1 MKKKNI
7 IFCVLPIISSS
18 LFAQNANKA
27 GAAVAALNFRVMD
40 IPLLDGMSYFISTIG
55 TFGDIAGMLAIVLF
69 ITTLIWNAFRL
80 WFGTQQVRK
89 AAVDIMLKC
98 LLFTAVFASYR
109 GIQLGVMDLA
119 MKIGANAGGGA
130 AEVATTF
137 SNLKETLEEKTT
149 VAQNTMKKMFKE
161 VGTTGGALSE
171 KDIKNIAKGVGYSE
185 KEVREQAEKY
195 GVKINDNAATVAG
208 KAFLGLTAL
217 TGNVYAGATGA
228 LETLIAVGI
237 KNKIQYK
244 KMYKNL
250 HDEEAKNFQKMVK
263 NGEGADIQN
272 LLAGFAEVMY
282 ENPDWENASEDL
294 KSNIN
299 KYIYSPF
306 ITTTDQLEEN
316 QQWSL
321 ENWKKTG
328 IDEGVIIS
336 PAALIKTCV
345 LVANVIMATEENTT
359 DENNQTSK
367 KFFQKTWQDINR
379 FIMSIIMVFGII
391 FAGIFCCIQYC
402 MCVFE
407 YWIVTSIGVLFIPC
421 ILFDGTKT
429 YASKLIQLYVSY
441 FIKITVMLLCVF
453 WTFSTYIN
461 AASNILVS
469 GKPAT
474 MLNFAYILF
483 ALILGFVVTQNAP
496 QIAMT
501 ILNGTPQLSM
511 GEFLHAAGT
520 AAAGAALA
528 KKGATMATKMAAP
541 VVKGA
546 NAGIAEGAAAAAGA
560 WKGAGEANAGF
571 GTKFKMA
578 ASAFAKQTGSAWG
591 SGIKNQTSRF
601 VQGKDSSSHNAS
613 SLHSGVG
620 SAEALN
626 LNPKNAGD
634 NGKITNKN
642 ISEAYAT
649 QAKQAA
655 EAQKAKQADNNPPPD
670 EQAGK
675 LSFNGDENISDLG

>member
-7 IFCVLPIISSS
+7 IFCVLPLISSS
-18 LFAQNANKA
+18 LFAENANKA
-27 GAAVAALNFRVMD
+27 GAVTAALNFRVMD
-40 IPLLDGMSYFISTIG
+40 IPLLDGMSYFITTIG
-55 TFGDIAGMLAIVLF
+55 TFGDIAGKLAIALF
-69 ITTLIWNAFRL
+69 LTTLIWNAFRL

-98 LLFTAVFASYR
+98 LLFTAVFAGYR
-109 GIQLGVMDLA
+109 GIQVGVIDLA

-137 SNLKETLEEKTT
+137 SNLKENLEAKLI
-149 VAQNTMKKMFKE
+149 VAQKTMKKMFKE
-161 VGTTGGALSE
+161 AGDTGGALSE
-171 KDIKNIAKGVGYSE
+171 TDVKILAKGTGYSE
-185 KEVREQAEKY
+185 EEVRKQAEQY
-195 GVKINDNAATVAG
+195 GVKINDSAATVAG
-208 KAFLGLTAL
+208 KVFLYTGGSSVAAL
-217 TGNVYAGATGA
+217 G
-228 LETLIAVGI
+228 TLIGVGI
-237 KNKIQYK
+237 NNKIQYK

-250 HDEEAKNFQKMVK
+250 NDEEVNNFKEMVK

-282 ENPDWENASEDL
+282 ENPDWENAPDDL

-306 ITTTDQLEEN
+306 ITTTDVLPDNE
-316 QQWSL
+316 QWSL
-321 ENWKKTG
+321 KKWKKTG
-328 IDEGVIIS
+328 VDEGVMIS
-336 PAALIKTCV
+336 PGALIKTCV
-345 LVANVIMATEENTT
+345 LVANVIMAKEENTT

-379 FIMSIIMVFGII
+379 FIMTTIMVLGII

-402 MCVFE
+402 MCIFE

-421 ILFDGTKT
+421 ILFDGTKS
-429 YASKLIQLYVSY
+429 YASKLIQLYVSF
-441 FIKITVMLLCVF
+441 FIKITVMLLCMF
-453 WTFSTYIN
+453 WTFSTYVN
-461 AASNILVS
+461 VATNILASANPV
-469 GKPAT
+469 T

-528 KKGATMATKMAAP
+528 KRGASMAAKKAAP

-546 NAGIAEGAAAAAGA
+546 NAGIAEGAAAASGA

-591 SGIKNQTSRF
+591 SGIKNYNSRLLT
-601 VQGKDSSSHNAS
+601 GKDSSSHNAS
-613 SLHSGVG
+613 SLHNGVG
-620 SAEALN
+620 NIEQINGGKELSNEQKSKAGHNGAVNNNIVSAIYQN
-626 LNPKNAGD
+626 
-634 NGKITNKN
+634 
-642 ISEAYAT
+642 
-649 QAKQAA
+649 QAKAKAQEIEA
-655 EAQKAKQADNNPPPD
+655 EKAKKKNPPP
-670 EQAGK
+670 EQPTRV
-675 LSFNGDENISDLG
+675 NIDGSEQQSDLG

>member
-321 ENWKKTG
+321 EKWKKSG

-441 FIKITVMLLCVF
+441 FIKITVMLLCIF

-483 ALILGFVVTQNAP
+483 AVILGFVVTQNAP
-496 QIAMT
+496 HIAIT
-501 ILNGTPQLSM
+501 IWS
-511 GEFLHAAGT
+511 
-520 AAAGAALA
+520 
-528 KKGATMATKMAAP
+528 
-541 VVKGA
+541 
-546 NAGIAEGAAAAAGA
+546 
-560 WKGAGEANAGF
+560 
-571 GTKFKMA
+571 
-578 ASAFAKQTGSAWG
+578 
-591 SGIKNQTSRF
+591 
-601 VQGKDSSSHNAS
+601 
-613 SLHSGVG
+613 
-620 SAEALN
+620 
-626 LNPKNAGD
+626 
-634 NGKITNKN
+634 
-642 ISEAYAT
+642 
-649 QAKQAA
+649 
-655 EAQKAKQADNNPPPD
+655 
-670 EQAGK
+670 
-675 LSFNGDENISDLG
+675 